1 MARLLSSSPLL
12 IVRYCHEKEVRKSI
26 TRFQHSLLCFSLTS
40 ALFCRIL
47 FHTVPLSLPRPA
59 LGMAIWHCHSI
70 VFPVLLESLSVLV
83 LIFYYFAFPPSF
95 SCSLYS
101 CAFCLCSCVH
111 LFNILS
117 LSCFEFSCSHLLF
130 LFLVLCGLISPPR
143 LSYIHTPSVDVHMLS
158 YLMLLR
164 CLPLNSLCSHLPF

>member
-1 MARLLSSSPLL
+1 MLPTLSPLL
-12 IVRYCHEKEVRKSI
+12 QPHQCHVLSDPLPYSAFKSPSACPWDGDLALS
-26 TRFQHSLLCFSLTS
+26 FHSVSCPLVHTS
-40 ALFCRIL
+40 
-47 FHTVPLSLPRPA
+47 
-59 LGMAIWHCHSI
+59 
-70 VFPVLLESLSVLV
+70 LLESLSVLV

-95 SCSLYS
+95 SCPLYS